1 MNYFSIEALNLHENQ
16 NRTLDSYIMQINS
29 DSTLR
34 HKIEHINLLLTN
46 QSAMSSPSSP
56 KILKSTNLV
65 SNENKDGEHFPE
77 ESIDS
82 IEKPKADKR
91 CSTELSSSP
100 NSIATFSSTQCQ
112 HVNINYDKIEI
123 LLIDLKKYIANS
135 VNSWNT
141 KMSEFFKKNKYDDVG
156 VISSGSNENTTS
168 TPIDIPSGKLILN
181 LN

>member
-1 MNYFSIEALNLHENQ
+1 
-16 NRTLDSYIMQINS
+16 MQINS

-46 QSAMSSPSSP
+46 QSAMNSPSSP
-56 KILKSTNLV
+56 TTLLKSTDLV

-77 ESIDS
+77 DSIDS
-82 IEKPKADKR
+82 IEKTKADKR

-100 NSIATFSSTQCQ
+100 NSIATFSPAQCH

-156 VISSGSNENTTS
+156 VISSGSNENPMS
-168 TPIDIPSGKLILN
+168 TPIDIPSGKFIFN